1 MEKER
6 FKKLSEDLLP
16 SLKMKLEAIRKYL
29 HENKAS
35 LMVGAGFSK
44 NADMDE
50 STTMKDWFGLAD
62 DFYETL
68 YGNRPNDKD
77 VKYKSVLR
85 LASQVESSKGRCVLE
100 SLIQNSLPD
109 HRVYPGRLH
118 VKLMGMPW
126 TDVFTTNYDTLL
138 EKAFVEADRYYHK
151 VTNKETLLYAPHPRI
166 VKLHGSFPDIRPF
179 IITEEDF
186 RTYPQKF
193 PELVNTVRQSL
204 IENVMCLIGFSGD
217 DPNFQ
222 SWLGWLRDVMGKQ
235 IAPVYQITYNKTMH
249 ESNVKLSYDL
259 GIDVVNLAEIPGVK
273 DFTEALD
280 FCLEYIDQPFETQW
294 KPSIN
299 ILHKFNGIL
308 NDSTKSKDDIAN
320 ELSDTVQKMREIR
333 SSYPGWYVLP
343 KKYYNDFNDVKVEY
357 PYLNRLIQVI
367 KDDAKLL
374 VDFMYE
380 INWRYAITLS
390 SLDFEW
396 YVKTAEELPMFI
408 SEDVDADTLKK
419 IITLKESLLTVY
431 RYRNDGEAF
440 TNLASQFSSL
450 SSYLTYEHERVLFHE
465 HCFFYLGRLDHVGV
479 ENLLQKWTPR
489 SYDYKGY
496 LWKAGII
503 AEIGREKEA
512 ISILRDTLKDIK
524 KNILGSKHS
533 KALLSTKKA
542 IEHVLWLMS
551 LGHEEM
557 PTYDEDYKPSELFR
571 FFTDSITKSSGVK
584 ESILTTHSF
593 GLFTTG
599 TQYNSGENGFVG
611 SFLGAYRYI
620 RLYEEL
626 GLPLSNSSQSRISGD
641 IVDAVVTLMKY
652 NPEFAYMLFA
662 RGAEKSVIEKKIDRS
677 CFSYF
682 SREQVLRLFE
692 VLYPMAKNILE
703 SEPSKPLRYRLF
715 VSVMPL
721 LSLLSVLLP
730 SEKVKDIFEL
740 WLILY
745 KRHSNAFNGKYV
757 EQLYQCMND
766 NDLHSCQLMAFD
778 LPILTTGNGV
788 DFCIPNRNLS
798 EQEINN
804 DALIE
809 AMKKLQSDNSQF
821 VSSAYQRIVYLMNC
835 KLDETSKA
843 ALQTAIINWRKPDY
857 DTLEKK
863 HSITVVPLLPPFETV
878 KEGKIVDDIL
888 NSFIGTDFKT
898 SGSSVSISSFTQ
910 HLHTLSFF
918 TTRFTEKQHTLY
930 VEKIIKTLSENEEL
944 FKNDDSNS
952 FMGGLRHFVHQIFPY
967 ISAYM
972 QMAVLPNNGNPIW
985 NDFVGILLKYHSH
998 GYATLQSYTKLQLLR
1013 GKANTQLKN
1022 MIGKCVLSNDKVL
1035 AKDACEA
1042 LVVYSEKKKKY
1053 TNQSIIKDLIH
1064 YIRYTED
1071 DIASGVYLG
1080 TLIRVLVNGGICKEA
1095 KELLLSWIE
1104 GFAIHC
1110 GSSKQ
1115 WTATQC
1121 DMLYHANVLAG
1132 VISVKWPDWSS
1143 LESWKQL
1150 MENDNVF
1157 NDIRHGFEVG
1167 CSIASR

>member
-1 MEKER
+1 MENKR
-6 FKKLSEDLLP
+6 FQELSDGLLP
-16 SLKMKLEAIRKYL
+16 SLKMKLESIRKYL

-62 DFYETL
+62 DFYEML
-68 YGNRPNDKD
+68 YGVRPKDKD

-138 EKAFVEADRYYHK
+138 EKAFIEADRYYHK

-235 IAPVYQITYNKTMH
+235 IAPVYQITYNKYMH
-249 ESNVKLSYDL
+249 ESNLKLSYDL

-280 FCLEYIDQPFETQW
+280 FCLEYIDQPFDIQW
-294 KPSIN
+294 NPSIS

-308 NDSTKSKDDIAN
+308 NDSTKSSNDVAH
-320 ELSDTVQKMREIR
+320 ELSDTVKKMQEMRK
-333 SSYPGWYVLP
+333 SYPGWYVMP
-343 KKYYNDFNDVKVEY
+343 KRYYPDFYDVKVEY
-357 PYLNRLIQVI
+357 PYLSRLVEVI
-367 KDDAKLL
+367 KNDTKLL

-380 INWRYAITLS
+380 ICWRYTITLS

-396 YVKTAEELPMFI
+396 YVATTEDLPMAI
-408 SEDVDADTLKK
+408 SSSVDADTLKK
-419 IITLKESLLTVY
+419 IITLKESLLTIY
-431 RYRNDGEAF
+431 RYRNDKDAF
-440 TNLASQFSSL
+440 SDLVIQFDSL

-465 HCFFYLGRLDHVGV
+465 QCLFQLCRLNHSSI
-479 ENLLQKWTPR
+479 ESLLQTWTPR

-503 AEIGREKEA
+503 AEMGREKEA
-512 ISILRDTLKDIK
+512 ISLLRDTLKDIK

-533 KALLSTKKA
+533 KSLLSTKKA
-542 IEHVLWLMS
+542 IEHLLWNIS
-551 LGHEEM
+551 PFQEDQ
-557 PTYDEDYKPSELFR
+557 PVYDDDYKPSELFR
-571 FFTDSITKSSGVK
+571 SFSDSISRTSGIKEGKSA
-584 ESILTTHSF
+584 THSF

-599 TQYNSGENGFVG
+599 TQYNSGENGFVS
-611 SFLGAYRYI
+611 SFLGAYRYF
-620 RLYEEL
+620 RLCEEL
-626 GLPLSNSSQSRISGD
+626 GLPLSCSFQSRISVEMAD
-641 IVDAVVTLMKY
+641 VVVALMKY
-652 NPEFAYMLFA
+652 DPEFAYLLLA
-662 RGAEKSVIEKKIDRS
+662 RGADKSVIEKKIDRTCIS
-677 CFSYF
+677 CV
-682 SREQVLRLFE
+682 SREQALNIFE
-692 VLYPMAKNILE
+692 VLYPLAKDILN
-703 SEPSKPLRYRLF
+703 SEPSKPLLNRLL

-730 SEKVKDIFEL
+730 SVKVRDIFEL
-740 WLILY
+740 WMLSY
-745 KRHSNAFNGKYV
+745 KRYSNSFNGKYV

-766 NDLHSCQLMAFD
+766 EDLHYCQNKAFD
-778 LPILTTGNGV
+778 LPILITDNGV
-788 DFCIPNRNLS
+788 DFCIPSRKLS
-798 EQEINN
+798 DQEINN

-809 AMKKLQSDNSQF
+809 VMKKLESDNPR
-821 VSSAYQRIVYLMNC
+821 VVESAYQRIVYLLNC
-835 KLDETSKA
+835 KLSETSRT
-843 ALQTAIINWRKPDY
+843 ALMTTIINWRKLDY

-863 HSITVVPLLPPFETV
+863 HSITVVPLLPPFETT
-878 KEGKIVDDIL
+878 KESKIIEDLLSLFVNEDF
-888 NSFIGTDFKT
+888 NS
-898 SGSSVSISSFTQ
+898 SGSSVKISSFTN

-918 TTRFTEKQHTLY
+918 TTRFSEIQHIKY
-930 VEKIIKTLSENEEL
+930 VEKIVKNLVENEEL
-944 FKNDDSNS
+944 FKRDDSNS
-952 FMGGLRHFVHQIFPY
+952 FMGGLRNFIYQIFPY
-967 ISAYM
+967 LSTYM
-972 QMAVLPNNGNPIW
+972 IMPVLPASNNPIW
-985 NDFVGILLKYHSH
+985 DDFAEVLLRYHSY
-998 GYATLQSYTKLQLLR
+998 GYATLQSYTKLQFLR
-1013 GKANTQLKN
+1013 GEANTPLKN
-1022 MIGKCVLSNDKVL
+1022 MIGKYVLSDNKVL
-1035 AKDACEA
+1035 AQDACEA
-1042 LVVYSEKKKKY
+1042 LVVYSEKKKNH
-1053 TNQSIIKDLIH
+1053 TNQSIVKDLIH
-1064 YIRYTED
+1064 YIRYSED
-1071 DIASGVYLG
+1071 DFASGIYLA
-1080 TLIRVLVNGGICKEA
+1080 TLIKVLVNDGICKEA

-1132 VISVKWPDWSS
+1132 VISVKWPDWSG

-1150 MENDNVF
+1150 MDSDSVF
-1157 NDIRHGFEVG
+1157 NDIRPGFDVG
-1167 CSIASR
+1167 CEIADR

>member
-1 MEKER
+1 MENKR
-6 FKKLSEDLLP
+6 FQELSAGLLP

-68 YGNRPNDKD
+68 YGVRPDDKD

-235 IAPVYQITYNKTMH
+235 IAPVYQITYNKYMH

-259 GIDVVNLAEIPGVK
+259 GIDVVNLAVIPGVK

-280 FCLEYIDQPFETQW
+280 FYLDYIDKPFEIQW
-294 KPSIN
+294 KPLIY

-308 NDSTKSKDDIAN
+308 NDSTKSKDDIVR
-320 ELSDTVQKMREIR
+320 ELSDTVKKMQEIR
-333 SSYPGWYVLP
+333 KSYPGWYVMP
-343 KKYYNDFNDVKVEY
+343 KRYYQDFNDVKVDY
-357 PYLNRLIQVI
+357 PFLDRLIDVI
-367 KDDAKLL
+367 KDDTKLL

-380 INWRYAITLS
+380 VCWRYTITLS

-396 YVKTAEELPMFI
+396 YVAAAESLPTAI
-408 SEDVDADTLKK
+408 SQDVDVDTLKK
-419 IITLKESLLTVY
+419 IITLKESLLTIY
-431 RYRNDGEAF
+431 RYRNDENAF
-440 TNLASQFSSL
+440 TNLVSQFSSL
-450 SSYLTYEHERVLFHE
+450 SSYLTYEHERTYYHEQCLFQ
-465 HCFFYLGRLDHVGV
+465 LNRLNHASI
-479 ENLLQKWTPR
+479 ENLLQIWTPR

-496 LWKAGII
+496 LWKASII
-503 AEIGREKEA
+503 AEVGREKEA
-512 ISILRDTLKDIK
+512 VSILRDTLKDIK

-542 IEHVLWLMS
+542 IEHALWYIS
-551 LGHEEM
+551 LYQEEL
-557 PTYDEDYKPSELFR
+557 PVYDEDYKPSELFR
-571 FFTDSITKSSGVK
+571 LFTDSISKTNGVK
-584 ESILTTHSF
+584 AGKLTTHSF

-599 TQYNSGENGFVG
+599 TQYNSGENGFIS

-626 GLPLSNSSQSRISGD
+626 GLPLFSSFQPRITGNM
-641 IVDAVVTLMKY
+641 VDVVVALMKY
-652 NPEFAYMLFA
+652 DPEFAYLLFA
-662 RGAEKSVIEKKIDRS
+662 RGAEKSVIDKKIDRS
-677 CFSYF
+677 CFSCF
-682 SREQVLRLFE
+682 NREQALNLFE
-692 VLYPMAKNILE
+692 VLYPLAKDVLD
-703 SEPSKPLRYRLF
+703 SEPSKYLCNRLL

-730 SEKVKDIFEL
+730 SDKVKDIFEL
-740 WLILY
+740 WMLSY
-745 KRHSNAFNGKYV
+745 KKYPHSFDGKYV
-757 EQLYQCMND
+757 DQLYQCMND
-766 NDLHSCQLMAFD
+766 EDLHFCQNKAFD
-778 LPILTTGNGV
+778 LPILITDKGV
-788 DFCIPNRNLS
+788 DFCIPSRKLID
-798 EQEINN
+798 QEINN
-804 DALIE
+804 NALIE
-809 AMKKLQSDNSQF
+809 CMKKLESDNQQIAE
-821 VSSAYQRIVYLMNC
+821 SAYRRIVYLLNC
-835 KLDETSKA
+835 KLNDTSKV
-843 ALQTAIINWRKPDY
+843 ALKTSIINWRKSDY
-857 DTLEKK
+857 NTLEKK
-863 HSITVVPLLPPFETV
+863 HSITIVPLLPPFETI
-878 KEGKIVDDIL
+878 KESKIIDEL
-888 NSFIGTDFKT
+888 LKSFVNGDFK
-898 SGSSVSISSFTQ
+898 SAGSSVNISSFTN
-910 HLHTLSFF
+910 HLHALSFF
-918 TTRFTEKQHTLY
+918 STRFTVKQHITYL
-930 VEKIIKTLSENEEL
+930 EKIIKTLGENEDS
-944 FKNDDSNS
+944 FKKDDSNS
-952 FMGGLRHFVHQIFPY
+952 FMGGMRHFIHPIFPY
-967 ISAYM
+967 LSAYM
-972 QMAVLPNNGNPIW
+972 NVAVLPDSGNPIW
-985 NDFVGILLKYHSH
+985 NEFADVLLRYHSY
-998 GYATLQSYTKLQLLR
+998 GYATLQTYTKLQFLR
-1013 GKANTQLKN
+1013 GKANKALKDL
-1022 MIGKCVLSNDKVL
+1022 IGSNILSTDKVL
-1035 AKDACEA
+1035 AQDACEA
-1042 LVVYSEKKKKY
+1042 LVVYSEKKKNH
-1053 TNQSIIKDLIH
+1053 TNQTIIKDIIH

-1071 DIASGVYLG
+1071 EVASGVYLAS
-1080 TLIRVLVNGGICKEA
+1080 LIRVLVNDGICKEA

-1115 WTATQC
+1115 LTATQC

-1132 VISVKWPDWSS
+1132 VVSVKWPDWSG
-1143 LESWKQL
+1143 LDSWKQL
-1150 MENDNVF
+1150 MESDIIF
-1157 NDIRHGFEVG
+1157 NDIRPGFEVG
-1167 CSIASR
+1167 RSIACR